1 MDFSRQII
9 LPQLG
14 VSGQKKLKDSKIL
27 VVGAGGLGCAI
38 LPYLAAVGVGTIG
51 IMDGDRIAASNLHRQ
66 LLYSESQIGLS
77 KSQEAKK
84 YLKAQFP
91 EVSFRVFDCFL
102 EPSNARDHLQNFDL
116 IIDATDEISARH
128 LLNDLSQELDI
139 PWVYGSVHQFQGQ
152 VSVFNFEN
160 GPNYKDLFPVAD
172 TDAISCS
179 DAGVLGTTVGMIG
192 MLQANEAIKIV
203 AGFGKVLSGKVLI
216 YDLLSCTQQ
225 IFEFEKRPENN
236 SRSEQIA
243 FPLITI
249 EEVFQAK
256 LKVIDVRER
265 DEKPEVLKE
274 NIFQIPLSTLAE
286 KVELFDRGEEICIF
300 CQTGKRSQTAAE
312 ILNQLG
318 FTQIR
323 LIKGGAK
330 EIIGQLSNE
339 IDQHS

>member
-14 VSGQKKLKDSKIL
+14 VSGQKKLKESKIL
-27 VVGAGGLGCAI
+27 VVGAGGLGCAV
-38 LPYLAAVGVGTIG
+38 LPYLAAAGVGTLG
-51 IMDGDRIAASNLHRQ
+51 IIDGDRVAASNLHRQ
-66 LLYSESQIGLS
+66 LLYSENQIGLL
-77 KSQEAKK
+77 KSLEAKK
-84 YLKAQFP
+84 YLNAHFP
-91 EVSFRVFDCFL
+91 EVVVSAFDCFL
-102 EPSNARDHLQNFDL
+102 EASNARNQLQNFDL
-116 IIDATDEISARH
+116 IIDATDEISARY
-128 LLNDLSQELDI
+128 LLNDFCQELGI
-139 PWVYGSVHQFQGQ
+139 PWVYGSIHQFQGQ

-203 AGFGKVLSGKVLI
+203 GGFGKVLSGKVLI
-216 YDLLSCTQQ
+216 YDLLSCSQQ
-225 IFEFEKRPENN
+225 IFEFENRAENT
-236 SRSEQIA
+236 SRLEQIH
-243 FPLITI
+243 FPFISI
-249 EEVFQAK
+249 EEVIQSK
-256 LKVIDVRER
+256 RTVLDVREK
-265 DEKPEVLKE
+265 DEKPEIIKE
-274 NIFQIPLSTLAE
+274 NFLQTPLSILAE
-286 KVELFDRGEEICIF
+286 KVKLFDRAEEICIF

-330 EIIGQLSNE
+330 EILEQLSHE
-339 IDQHS
+339 IEQG